1 MSNFNA
7 KDYKVKSDLNLTYY
21 SVSFTRPNNA
31 TPYAQYDAVADSA
44 SAPTLLSIK
53 VKKGLIM
60 TAKFATGKTSG
71 TIPNGSFKVRLL
83 NAPVTA
89 VNDNAAIPML
99 WANKAKGFADIDFT
113 TLSGGTGSD
122 GVSAKL
128 QNLNIVNNWD
138 TIYILVEAGAAYTP
152 VALQE
157 FYIEF
162 GMLTN

>member
-21 SVSFTRPNNA
+21 SVSFTRPNDTTA
-31 TPYAQYDAVADSA
+31 YDQYDAVADST

-53 VKKGLIM
+53 VKKGVIM
-60 TAKFATGKTSG
+60 TAKLATGKAGG

-83 NAPVTA
+83 NASVTP
-89 VNDNAAIPML
+89 VNDNSPIPML
-99 WANKAKGFADIDFT
+99 WANKTKGFADIDFT

-122 GVSAKL
+122 GVSAKV
-128 QNLNIVNNWD
+128 QNLNIINNWD
-138 TIYILVEAGAAYTP
+138 TIYMLVEASSTYTP

-157 FYIEF
+157 FYIEL